1 MATEQVS
8 VRPKVEIDGA
18 LQPEL
23 EQLLEQVL
31 VDDHLHLPDMFLLS
45 FRDANRD
52 VVERLHAKIGSKV
65 KVSCAE
71 PGKTSPHV
79 LIDGEVT
86 ALEAEYGT
94 AGSRAVLRGY
104 DQSHRLHAGRVT
116 ETYQN
121 VKDSDLARTV
131 AQRANLQAGKI
142 DDSQTTHDHVSQV
155 NLSDWDFLKARAAE
169 IGFELAVSDGK
180 LHFRKPKP
188 SQDGPGGGNLR
199 SQDPLQ
205 LVFGQ
210 DLLEFHP
217 RVSSAEQVAQVKV
230 RGWSPKDKKEVIG
243 SASAGTNTAKL
254 RETPEKLAAKFASR
268 TYAMVD
274 RPLGTQRE
282 VDAAA
287 KSVAEQ
293 IGSAHAEAQGVARGN
308 PLLKAGV
315 PVSVALVAADFEGQ
329 YTLTHTRHVFDRQG
343 YRTLF
348 EVSGRQ
354 DRSLL
359 GLVSGGSV
367 NGGGSAGGAPI
378 YGVVVAMVTDNND
391 PEKLGRVKLKFPWLS
406 DNYQSDWARMA
417 QAGAGPDSGACFIP
431 EVNDEVLVA
440 FEFGDV
446 RRPIVL
452 SALHNGK
459 DKPKLGDGLLDN
471 GKVKRR
477 GVVSRKGHK
486 VVIFDDPGKSGIALI
501 TSNGKIRISLNET
514 KNEIHIAC
522 QGKIRLEASGD
533 LTLKSDQGVSVEAGT
548 QLQLKGGTGA
558 KLDGGPQVEV
568 SGSLIKLN

>member
-1 MATEQVS
+1 
-8 VRPKVEIDGA
+8 
-18 LQPEL
+18 
-23 EQLLEQVL
+23 
-31 VDDHLHLPDMFLLS
+31 MFLLS

-52 VVERLHAKIGSKV
+52 VVERLHARIGSKV

-188 SQDGPGGGNLR
+188 SQDGPGEGNLR
-199 SQDPLQ
+199 SEDPLQ

-217 RVSSAEQVAQVKV
+217 RVSSAEQVKQVKV
-230 RGWSPKDKKEVIG
+230 RGWSPKDKMEVIG
-243 SASAGTNTAKL
+243 SANAGTSAAKL

-548 QLQLKGGTGA
+548 QLQLKGGAGA